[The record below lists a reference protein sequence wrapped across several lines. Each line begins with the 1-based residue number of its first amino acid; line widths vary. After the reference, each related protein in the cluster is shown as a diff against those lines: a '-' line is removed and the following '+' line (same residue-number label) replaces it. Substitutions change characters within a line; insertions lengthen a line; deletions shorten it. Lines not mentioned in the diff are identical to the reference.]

1 MTIFEPASRLPI
13 TCPHKLS
20 PAPAP
25 ATSIGRSI
33 ADAWRCVAQRR
44 IQARGNRRDVEAL
57 SQLDDHQLKDIGL
70 ARGQIE
76 SFVAERLKRST
87 STR

>member
-1 MTIFEPASRLPI
+1 MTIFEPPSRPLA
-13 TCPHKLS
+13 TCSHKLS
-20 PAPAP
+20 SAPV
-25 ATSIGRSI
+25 TSIARSI
-33 ADAWRCVAQRR
+33 ADAWRCVARRR

-70 ARGQIE
+70 VRGQIG
-76 SFVAERLKRST
+76 SFLAERLKQST

>member
-1 MTIFEPASRLPI
+1 MTIFVPASRPP
-13 TCPHKLS
+13 TACPHKLS
-20 PAPAP
+20 HAP
-25 ATSIGRSI
+25 ATLTGRSI
-33 ADAWRCVAQRR
+33 ADAWRCLARRR
-44 IQARGNRRDVEAL
+44 IQARGKRRDVEAL